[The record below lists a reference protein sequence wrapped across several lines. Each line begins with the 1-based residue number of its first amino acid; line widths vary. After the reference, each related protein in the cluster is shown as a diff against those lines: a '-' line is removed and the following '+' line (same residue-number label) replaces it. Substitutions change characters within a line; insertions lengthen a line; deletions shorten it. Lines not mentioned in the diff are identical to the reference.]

1 MSRKNKP
8 EWRSR
13 LSLLRCEE
21 SRATKRESC
30 QRGWASPHTDFEAAA
45 ALSALP
51 DSSQGETTRRE
62 DGQLL
67 ILPSESTEEAGAL
80 SSPTPNSPH
89 RDSGSAPVSSD
100 RLPADTKSSS
110 TASKDRNANRNSP
123 TISPSSGNGSES
135 AANLKWLA

>member
-1 MSRKNKP
+1 M
-8 EWRSR
+8 
-13 LSLLRCEE
+13 
-21 SRATKRESC
+21 
-30 QRGWASPHTDFEAAA
+30 AA

-80 SSPTPNSPH
+80 SSPTPNSPY

-110 TASKDRNANRNSP
+110 AASKDRNVNRNSP
-123 TISPSSGNGSES
+123 TISPSSGKGSES